1 MFDLSKLEKIQTP
14 QDLREQAGSR
24 EALAYLA
31 STDWYSLRCIEEK
44 TPVPEAILKARALA
58 RSKVIP

>member
-1 MFDLSKLEKIQTP
+1 MFDLSKLEKTPTP
-14 QDLREQAGSR
+14 QELQAQADSR

-31 STDWYSLRCIEEK
+31 STDWYSLRFIEQH
-44 TPVPEAILKARALA
+44 TPVPEAILAARAVA

>member
-14 QDLREQAGSR
+14 QDLREQAESR
-24 EALAYLA
+24 EALVYLA
-31 STDWYSLRCIEEK
+31 STDWYSLRFIEEK